1 MKVNVAKGR
10 PTSIEHRFNDE
21 ADCNKEAKAFHAQHP
36 NARKF
41 TLNNLSKGFSFQ
53 PDPNSDLEERFIY
66 DAQPDLIAPCLKYYE
81 ATENGQPI
89 QNLGKLKSLYK
100 EYTTTGDYKPIMEP
114 TENGGRKGPGKP
126 TARCI
131 MKLCKGAGLVDE
143 YLCLMVNPPFPHGS
157 GADKGRRKGVQKYLP
172 VVAGLVGVFATG
184 LMWKKI
190 TKVFGSTRR

>member
-10 PTSIEHRFNDE
+10 HTSTEHRFNDE

-81 ATENGQPI
+81 AVEDGQTI
-89 QNLGKLKSLYK
+89 KNFGAFQKFYNACIA
-100 EYTTTGDYKPIMEP
+100 TGDYEDIMAPIK
-114 TENGGRKGPGKP
+114 NGGRKGLFQP
-126 TARCI
+126 TSRCI
-131 MKLCKGAGLVDE
+131 MKVSKRLVDE

-157 GADKGRRKGVQKYLP
+157 GTDKKRNRRGAEKYLLGI
-172 VVAGLVGVFATG
+172 AGLAGGVVIG
-184 LMWKKI
+184 LKWKKI
-190 TKVFGSTRR
+190 IKLLSNSRR